1 MSPKKKD
8 DHRPVF
14 PGDLAEELLRVA
26 RERSRPESDL
36 SPLLQALARE
46 WLQEGSYRRREEEIE
61 VITDR
66 LSAVEDQ
73 LRSLT
78 EGLIVAPSPSVAA
91 QARKVPPTLDNL
103 TRRVLEHLTT
113 IADDEGVTP
122 QITGKMISSKIG
134 RPGDKPTSK
143 RVMARIEKL
152 ITMGLVTIEEDS
164 GGRGGRRYRIEPS
177 QG

>member
-46 WLQEGSYRRREEEIE
+46 WLQEGSYRRREEEIK

-66 LSAVEDQ
+66 LVAVEDQ
-73 LRSLT
+73 LRALT
-78 EGLIVAPSPSVAA
+78 QGLLAVPSPAA
-91 QARKVPPTLDNL
+91 IKQTGKVVPTLDNL
-103 TRRVLEHLTT
+103 TRRVRVTT
-113 IADDEGVTP
+113 WTNGSRPARHWMLASERFVSLGVTLNNFSV
-122 QITGKMISSKIG
+122 SSLQANL
-134 RPGDKPTSK
+134 SHSQ
-143 RVMARIEKL
+143 RIPNH
-152 ITMGLVTIEEDS
+152 
-164 GGRGGRRYRIEPS
+164 RH
-177 QG
+177 